1 MNDQSNTIQPML
13 NVTAAVTGELIAS
26 VQLAEFERRPVKVLK
41 QFLVLKT
48 GFGRFQQRLLSQDHR
63 EILDEDFLDANSADD
78 LQLVFLPFLA
88 PDEVEDRKLSVA
100 CENNDPDAVETILRM
115 PRNPNLC
122 DELGVTA
129 LHCAAESGSVACAMW
144 LLEATAD
151 VNQPSSQDGSTPLL
165 WAVENGKLDV
175 VRLLIRS
182 RANMEAKKNVTGE
195 TALHVA
201 ARKGTLDLVRLLV
214 ESGADKEMA
223 SIHGASPLYLAIAN
237 PDVEVAK
244 FLVISKANIH
254 GMFDLDH
261 RTTPLHY
268 AAQSGRLDMAH
279 LLVDYGA
286 DKNANGMDGETPLH
300 SAAGEGHVEV
310 ARFLIEQQADKD
322 AAAKDGETP
331 LHLAARNGRA
341 KLVRLLLESGA
352 DLNVATISKG
362 ETPLH
367 CAARGTVY
375 LAVALGYYLKV
386 ARFLV
391 EFGAEHKRTTE
402 GKLPLD
408 LAIQYGRREIAQLLQ
423 DLPVTKHRRR
433 V

>member
-13 NVTAAVTGELIAS
+13 NVTAAVSGELIAS

-63 EILDEDFLDANSADD
+63 ELLDEDFLDADSADE

-88 PDEVEDRKLSVA
+88 ADEVEDRKLYVA

-129 LHCAAESGSVACAMW
+129 LHCAAESGSVACAIW

-175 VRLLIRS
+175 VRLLIGS

-201 ARKGTLDLVRLLV
+201 AREGTLDLVRLLV
-214 ESGADKEMA
+214 ESGADQEMA

-261 RTTPLHY
+261 
-268 AAQSGRLDMAH
+268 
-279 LLVDYGA
+279 
-286 DKNANGMDGETPLH
+286 
-300 SAAGEGHVEV
+300 
-310 ARFLIEQQADKD
+310 
-322 AAAKDGETP
+322 
-331 LHLAARNGRA
+331 
-341 KLVRLLLESGA
+341 
-352 DLNVATISKG
+352 
-362 ETPLH
+362 
-367 CAARGTVY
+367 
-375 LAVALGYYLKV
+375 
-386 ARFLV
+386 
-391 EFGAEHKRTTE
+391 
-402 GKLPLD
+402 
-408 LAIQYGRREIAQLLQ
+408 
-423 DLPVTKHRRR
+423 
-433 V
+433 